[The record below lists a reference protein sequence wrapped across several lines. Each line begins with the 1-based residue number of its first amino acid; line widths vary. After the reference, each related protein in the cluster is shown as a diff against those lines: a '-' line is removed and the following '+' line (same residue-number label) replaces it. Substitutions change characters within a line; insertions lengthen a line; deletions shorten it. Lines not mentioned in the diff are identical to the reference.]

1 MSDPNTAPLEGGR
14 AAVMIGPLF
23 EDVEATY
30 PYYRLQE
37 AGADVELIG
46 VESGASLTGKKGAVL
61 TTDRAASELSAD
73 DLDLL
78 VIAGGYGPDKLRS
91 DDGVQALV
99 RAMDERGS
107 PIAFICHAGWVP
119 VSAGIV
125 GGRRVTSIPRSPTTC
140 ATPAPSGRTARSSST
155 ATWSP
160 RGAPRPAGV
169 HARADRGRRRGPRAD
184 DGVEARSALAAVRI
198 AAPTATARRRAKA
211 SQKTS
216 S

>member
-1 MSDPNTAPLEGGR
+1 MSDPNTPPLEGGR

-78 VIAGGYGPDKLRS
+78 VIAGGYGPDKLRG
-91 DDGVQALV
+91 DAGVQALV

-119 VSAGIV
+119 ISAGIV
-125 GGRRVTSIPRSPTTC
+125 AGRRVTSH
-140 ATPAPSGRTARSSST
+140 PAI
-155 ATWSP
+155 
-160 RGAPRPAGV
+160 
-169 HARADRGRRRGPRAD
+169 AD
-184 DGVEARSALAAVRI
+184 DLRNAGAEWEDSEVVVDANLVSSRRPDDLPAFMRALIEVAVATGEPAA
-198 AAPTATARRRAKA
+198 A
-211 SQKTS
+211 
-216 S
+216 